1 LTSLNQS
8 STLVAA
14 GQAAV
19 AGHVSR
25 DHRGRG
31 EEARTKERG
40 VNDSQVDRAP
50 VGTGE
55 DPPTWWQRRTVGLD
69 DRYWRLWGAVASSN
83 LGDGLVSLAFPW
95 LASLLTRDPMAI
107 AGVALATR
115 MPWLLFSLQAGVLG
129 DRLDR
134 RRLMV
139 SANTVRALVAA
150 TTTAAVAF
158 DAMSLPALYVAA
170 FLLGMCEVV
179 FDNTSQAIL
188 PALVA
193 RDRLDRANGTI
204 IGAQMVIA
212 EFVARP
218 LSGAVIGVMLSL
230 PFAIDAVTA
239 AISAAL
245 IASIPGT
252 FRASA
257 PDPAGAGARP
267 RMRALIGEGLR
278 WLWAHRL
285 LRTLAIALGIA
296 NGAGAAVFA
305 TYVLFAQ
312 EILLLDG
319 LGFGLLLA
327 SGSVGGLLG
336 SVVGPNVVAR
346 LRSGP
351 TLTLTLATPIVG
363 FAVTAATSN
372 AFVVAACFV
381 VISFT
386 MVLWNVVTV
395 TLRQTLIP
403 DAILGRINS
412 VYRFLGWGAMPIGTL
427 LGGALVSAVERTATR
442 EAGLRSPFVAA
453 ALIYLLLLL
462 LAAPRLRTR
471 AIDDATAAATAT
483 ATSTPAG

>member
-1 LTSLNQS
+1 
-8 STLVAA
+8 
-14 GQAAV
+14 
-19 AGHVSR
+19 
-25 DHRGRG
+25 
-31 EEARTKERG
+31 
-40 VNDSQVDRAP
+40 VNDTEVARSP
-50 VGTGE
+50 VGAGE
-55 DPPTWWQRRTVGLD
+55 DPPTWWRRRTVGLD
-69 DRYWRLWGAVASSN
+69 GRYWRLWGAVASSN

-115 MPWLLFSLQAGVLG
+115 LPWLLFSLQAGVLG

-150 TTTAAVAF
+150 ATTAAVAF
-158 DAMSLPALYVAA
+158 DVMTLPALYLAA

-188 PALVA
+188 PALVP

-252 FRASA
+252 FRTANATPAAST
-257 PDPAGAGARP
+257 ARP
-267 RMRALIGEGLR
+267 RMRTQIGEGLR

-386 MVLWNVVTV
+386 MILWNVVTV

-403 DAILGRINS
+403 DGILGRINS

-427 LGGALVSAVERTATR
+427 LGGALVSAVEATGTR

-462 LAAPRLRTR
+462 FAAPRLRTR
-471 AIDDATAAATAT
+471 AIDEATAAATA
-483 ATSTPAG
+483 AAGTPAG